1 MNWKMLPARKH
12 LLIIVVYAI
21 LAGCAAMKP
30 AYEREFD
37 EFADAV
43 GKYVSLVS
51 DSSGKNTNSDEAYFN
66 ELFNIATKFHQ
77 QHLARLY
84 RMMGFEELL
93 YRRGLPNN
101 FQALKARYY
110 SGDKRLVNEAE
121 AYEVD
126 ALAQNKCS
134 SFGFAPNSPGFNK
147 CVYDFKVQHVQLQ
160 MQQQQLLMQTMRPAP
175 IVVPSTTQTNCINT
189 WGGGIQCKSTGY

>member
-1 MNWKMLPARKH
+1 MNWKLLPARKH
-12 LLIIVVYAI
+12 LFILVVCAS
-21 LAGCAAMKP
+21 LAGCASMKP

-37 EFADAV
+37 EFADAA
-43 GKYVSLVS
+43 GKYITSVS
-51 DSSGKNTNSDEAYFN
+51 DGSGKNTNPDEEYFK
-66 ELFNIATKFHQ
+66 ELQNIATKFHQ
-77 QHLARLY
+77 QHLVRLY

-93 YRRGLPNN
+93 NRRGLPNN
-101 FQALKARYY
+101 FQALKARYH
-110 SGDKRLVNEAE
+110 SGDKSIVNEAE

-147 CVYDFKVQHVQLQ
+147 CVYDFKVQRVQLQ

-175 IVVPSTTQTNCINT
+175 IGVPSTTQTNCINT